1 MKPDV
6 VIVPCADY
14 SEDETRPALER
25 ALAPLGGLGWV
36 KPGMKIAIKVN
47 LVTAA
52 KPEKAVT
59 THPGLLCALVRML
72 AERGADVVV
81 GDSPGGLFNAA
92 HLNRVYTAA
101 GMKAVEQAGG
111 RLNQNF
117 QERQAQYP
125 EGTVCRQFKYTAYLG
140 DADAIIDLCKLKTHG
155 MMAMTC
161 GAKNM
166 FGAVPGTM
174 KPEYHF
180 RYPDPRD
187 FARMI
192 VDLDEYFKPR
202 LTIVD
207 AVDCM
212 EGNGPTGGTPRH
224 MGVLLTS
231 ESPHKADLVCA
242 SLIGLKREEV
252 PTLEAAL
259 ERGLIPASVE
269 ELVVEGDSAAFA
281 IPDFL
286 RITTGNSHLFQGDGT
301 SLLKKVKGKVMRW
314 ALTQRPAVKK
324 AECVGCGLCRDVC
337 PAKAITMVKKKPS
350 IDRRACIRCFCCQ
363 EFCPKSAMKVRRT
376 AIAKL
381 LDHE

>member
-6 VIVPCADY
+6 VIVSCSDY
-14 SEDETRPALER
+14 TEAEVMPALER
-25 ALAPLGGLGWV
+25 VIKPLGGLDWV
-36 KPGMKIAIKVN
+36 RPGMKIAIKVN
-47 LVTAA
+47 LVTFA

-59 THPGLLCALVRML
+59 THPGLLCALVKLLR
-72 AERGADVVV
+72 ARGADVVV
-81 GDSPGGLFNAA
+81 GDSPGGLYNAA
-92 HLNRVYTAA
+92 YVNRVYAA
-101 GMKAVEQAGG
+101 TGMRAAEQAGG
-111 RLNQNF
+111 RLNQDF
-117 QERQAQYP
+117 GEREAHFP
-125 EGTVCRQFKYTAYLG
+125 EGKVCRQFKYTAWLG
-140 DADAIIDLCKLKTHG
+140 DADAIINLCKLKTHG

-166 FGAVPGTM
+166 FGAIPGTM
-174 KPEYHF
+174 KPECHF

-224 MGVLLTS
+224 MGALLAS
-231 ESPHKADLVCA
+231 DSPHKVDLVCA

-259 ERGLIPASVE
+259 ERGLIPATAE
-269 ELVVEGDSAAFA
+269 ELTVEGDTAAFA
-281 IPDFL
+281 IPDFQ
-286 RITTGNSHLFQGDGT
+286 RIITGNSHLFQGDGK
-301 SLLKKVKGKVMRW
+301 SLFGKVKGTVMNW
-314 ALTQRPAVKK
+314 ALSQRPVVKK
-324 AECVGCGLCRDVC
+324 AECVGCGECRDVC
-337 PAKAITMVKKKPS
+337 PARAITMVDKKPR
-350 IDRRACIRCFCCQ
+350 IDRKACIRCFCCQ

-381 LDHE
+381 LDH

>member
-1 MKPDV
+1 MRPDV
-6 VIVPCADY
+6 VITPCADY
-14 SEDETRPALER
+14 SEGETRLALER
-25 ALAPLGGLGWV
+25 ALAPLGGLDWV
-36 KPGMKIAIKVN
+36 EPGMRIAIKVN

-52 KPEKAVT
+52 KPEEAVT
-59 THPGLLCALVRML
+59 THPGLLYTLVKML
-72 AERGADVVV
+72 KARDADVVV

-92 HLNRVYTAA
+92 HLNRVYAAA
-101 GMKAVEQAGG
+101 GMGAVEQAGG
-111 RLNQNF
+111 RLNQDF

-125 EGTVCRQFKYTAYLG
+125 EGKVCRQFQYTSYLG

-166 FGAVPGTM
+166 FGSIPGTM

-180 RYPDPRD
+180 RYPDPKD

-207 AVDCM
+207 AVECM

-224 MGVLLTS
+224 MGALLAS

-259 ERGLIPASVE
+259 ERGLIPSSVE
-269 ELVVEGDSAAFA
+269 ELTVEGDPAAFA
-281 IPDFL
+281 LPDFQ

-301 SLLKKVKGKVMRW
+301 SLRKRIKGKVIGW
-314 ALTQRPAVKK
+314 ALSQRPAVKR
-324 AECVGCGLCRDVC
+324 AECVGCGVCRDVC
-337 PAKAITMVKKKPS
+337 PAKAITMVGKKPHIS
-350 IDRRACIRCFCCQ
+350 RKACIRCFCCQ

-376 AIAKL
+376 AIARL
-381 LDHE
+381 LDP